1 MKRRQSECFRNLD
14 DPLKIFSLLTV
25 KSCGLVLLFYA
36 GAVLSELLFGLF
48 SLLAGDWSFL
58 AQIGASALLGV
69 ILAFA
74 ERHDDEHLVPSAE
87 HDALAADALVRRS
100 ARCCVSRRWRVLY
113 SGGRAHAYAGH
124 PLEELVQGGPWHR

>member
-48 SLLAGDWSFL
+48 SLLVGDWSFL

-74 ERHDDEHLVPSAE
+74 ERHDDEHLVPSAI
-87 HDALAADALVRRS
+87 RYY
-100 ARCCVSRRWRVLY
+100 VSRRWRVLY